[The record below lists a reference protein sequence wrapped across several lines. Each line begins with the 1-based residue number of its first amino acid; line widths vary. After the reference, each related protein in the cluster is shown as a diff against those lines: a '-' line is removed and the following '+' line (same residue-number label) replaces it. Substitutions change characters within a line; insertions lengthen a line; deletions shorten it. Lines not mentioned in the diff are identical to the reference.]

1 MPKYCRALQFV
12 RINHENLFLNHQIC
26 CSGAKQLLMKN
37 LTFMKQALVLCY
49 SASMKFLMPT
59 LILIVTLLQAARAD
73 TITVYTSANFAPLVI
88 DGSRGIYHEA
98 IDYLNK
104 QAPHGTSFRLA
115 YLPRKRLQMRLED
128 GSLDGI
134 VIGMMPQ
141 WFDDVAQRK
150 YLWTTPFAVDRF
162 VLVSRA
168 ENPLQPDIAG
178 ALQGK
183 TIGLTLGYVY
193 PGIDEWIARHGLLRQ
208 DAMSEEINLEKLRRG
223 RIDCVAVSESVAR
236 YFVRLHALNA
246 SLTFV
251 DLPGRATERR
261 FLIPLGRND
270 LYDKL
275 SPIVK
280 RMRDDPQW
288 LRMASKYQ

>member
-1 MPKYCRALQFV
+1 
-12 RINHENLFLNHQIC
+12 
-26 CSGAKQLLMKN
+26 
-37 LTFMKQALVLCY
+37 
-49 SASMKFLMPT
+49 MKFLLP
-59 LILIVTLLQAARAD
+59 LLSLLFALLPPAGAD

-88 DGSRGIYHEA
+88 DGTRGIYHDA

-104 QAPHGTSFRLA
+104 QAPQGTTFRLA

-141 WFDDVAQRK
+141 WFDDVAQKK
-150 YLWTTPFAVDRF
+150 YLWTTPFAIDRF

-168 ENPLQPDIAG
+168 EKPLQPDVPG
-178 ALQGK
+178 ALNGK
-183 TIGLTLGYVY
+183 SIGLTLGYVY
-193 PGIDEWIARHGLLRQ
+193 PGIDEWIRRHGLVRQ

-236 YFVRLHALNA
+236 YFVRLHALNG

-261 FLIPLGRND
+261 FLVPLGRND
-270 LYDKL
+270 LFDTL

-280 RMRDDPQW
+280 RMRDDPHW
-288 LRMASKYQ
+288 LRTAARYQ

>member
-1 MPKYCRALQFV
+1 MKLLKP
-12 RINHENLFLNHQIC
+12 
-26 CSGAKQLLMKN
+26 LLM
-37 LTFMKQALVLCY
+37 
-49 SASMKFLMPT
+49 
-59 LILIVTLLQAARAD
+59 LIVSLLLPAAYAD

-88 DGSRGIYHEA
+88 DGSRGIYREA

-104 QAPHGTSFRLA
+104 QAGDGTNYRLA

-141 WFDDVAQRK
+141 WFDDVAQKK
-150 YLWTTPFAVDRF
+150 YLWTTAFAVDRF
-162 VLVSRA
+162 VLVSRSEHPVQLDA
-168 ENPLQPDIAG
+168 QG
-178 ALQGK
+178 ALAGK
-183 TIGLTLGYVY
+183 SIGLTLGYVY
-193 PGIDEWIARHGLLRQ
+193 PGIEEWIERHGLVRQ

-236 YFVRLHALNA
+236 YFVRLHGLGA
-246 SLTFV
+246 SMTFV

-261 FLIPLGRND
+261 FLVPMGRSD
-270 LYDKL
+270 LFDKL
-275 SPIVK
+275 APIVK

-288 LRMASKYQ
+288 LRMTAKYQ

>member
-1 MPKYCRALQFV
+1 
-12 RINHENLFLNHQIC
+12 
-26 CSGAKQLLMKN
+26 MKN
-37 LTFMKQALVLCY
+37 LTFMLKVHAPCY
-49 SASMKFLMPT
+49 SAAMKVLIPLLTLMAALT
-59 LILIVTLLQAARAD
+59 LPAARAE
-73 TITVYTSANFAPLVI
+73 TVTVYTSANFAPLVI
-88 DGSRGIYHEA
+88 DGTRGIYHEA

-104 QAPHGTSFRLA
+104 QAPEGTSFRLA

-141 WFDDVAQRK
+141 WFDDVAQKK
-150 YLWTTPFAVDRF
+150 YLWTTAFAIDRF

-168 ENPLQPDIAG
+168 DKPLLPDAPRT
-178 ALQGK
+178 LHGK
-183 TIGLTLGYVY
+183 SIGLTLGYVY
-193 PGIDEWIARHGLLRQ
+193 PGIEEWIQRHGLVRQ

-223 RIDCVAVSESVAR
+223 RIDCVAVSESAAR
-236 YFVRLHALNA
+236 YFMRLHALNG
-246 SLTFV
+246 SLTLV

-261 FLIPLGRND
+261 FLVPLGRHD

-280 RMRDDPQW
+280 RMREDPQW
-288 LRMASKYQ
+288 LRMTSKYQ

>member
-1 MPKYCRALQFV
+1 MKFRTPCLTLIV
-12 RINHENLFLNHQIC
+12 
-26 CSGAKQLLMKN
+26 SLLMS
-37 LTFMKQALVLCY
+37 L
-49 SASMKFLMPT
+49 SAP
-59 LILIVTLLQAARAD
+59 AARAD
-73 TITVYTSANFAPLVI
+73 TVTVYTSANFAPLVI
-88 DGSRGIYHEA
+88 DGTRGIYHEA

-104 QAPHGTSFRLA
+104 QAADGTSFRLA

-141 WFDDVAQRK
+141 WFDDAAQKK
-150 YLWTTPFAVDRF
+150 YLWTTAFAIDRF
-162 VLVSRA
+162 VLVSRSEHPVQMDA
-168 ENPLQPDIAG
+168 QGSLAG
-178 ALQGK
+178 K
-183 TIGLTLGYVY
+183 SIGLTLGYVY
-193 PGIDEWIARHGLLRQ
+193 PGIDDWIKLHGLVRQ

-236 YFVRLHALNA
+236 YFVRLHSLGS

-261 FLIPLGRND
+261 FLVPMGRND
-270 LYDKL
+270 LFDKVA
-275 SPIVK
+275 PIVK

-288 LRMASKYQ
+288 LRMTSKYQ

>member
-1 MPKYCRALQFV
+1 MP
-12 RINHENLFLNHQIC
+12 
-26 CSGAKQLLMKN
+26 
-37 LTFMKQALVLCY
+37 
-49 SASMKFLMPT
+49 
-59 LILIVTLLQAARAD
+59 ILTLLVALLPAGAQAD
-73 TITVYTSANFAPLVI
+73 TVTVYTSANFAPLVI
-88 DGSRGIYHEA
+88 DGTRGIYHEA

-104 QAPHGTSFRLA
+104 QATDGTSFRLA

-141 WFDDVAQRK
+141 WFDDVAQKK
-150 YLWTTPFAVDRF
+150 YLWTTAFAIDRF

-168 ENPLQPDIAG
+168 EHPVQPDTQAVLAG
-178 ALQGK
+178 K
-183 TIGLTLGYVY
+183 SIGLTLGYVY
-193 PGIDEWIARHGLLRQ
+193 PGIDEWIHRHGLVRQ
-208 DAMSEEINLEKLRRG
+208 DAMSEEINMEKLRRG

-236 YFVRLHALNA
+236 YFVRLHGLAS
-246 SLTFV
+246 SLTLV

-261 FLIPLGRND
+261 FLVPMGRND
-270 LYDKL
+270 LYDKVA
-275 SPIVK
+275 PIVK

>member
-1 MPKYCRALQFV
+1 
-12 RINHENLFLNHQIC
+12 
-26 CSGAKQLLMKN
+26 
-37 LTFMKQALVLCY
+37 
-49 SASMKFLMPT
+49 MKFLLP
-59 LILIVTLLQAARAD
+59 LLSLLFALPPAARAD

-88 DGSRGIYHEA
+88 DGSRGIYHDA

-104 QAPHGTSFRLA
+104 QAPQGTSFRLA

-128 GSLDGI
+128 GTLDGI

-141 WFDDVAQRK
+141 WFDDIAQKK
-150 YLWTTPFAVDRF
+150 YLWTMPFAVDRF
-162 VLVSRA
+162 VLVSRT
-168 ENPLQPDIAG
+168 ERPLQPDVPG
-178 ALQGK
+178 SLSGK
-183 TIGLTLGYVY
+183 SIGLTLGYVY
-193 PGIDEWIARHGLLRQ
+193 PGIDEWIQRHGLVRQ

-236 YFVRLHALNA
+236 YFVRLHSLNG

-261 FLIPLGRND
+261 FLVPLGRND
-270 LYDKL
+270 LYDTL
-275 SPIVK
+275 LPIVK

-288 LRMASKYQ
+288 LRATARYQ